1 MRLRRPCGYR
11 LVRTCITRPTDTH
24 YVVGVK
30 LLCKLGF
37 EASCANL
44 IIEKRFKS
52 PVTRKKYRHARF
64 QVAVIHRSAGVVFV
78 DDHRGDTISPAPGVP
93 TMLRIFAPLRC
104 KVKRLASPRPAIEDW
119 RGHFDL
125 SCEGMFHGFY
135 VTWSSLV
142 TARYFH

>member
-30 LLCKLGF
+30 LLCKLGI

-44 IIEKRFKS
+44 IVEKRFNS

-64 QVAVIHRSAGVVFV
+64 QVAIIHRSADVVFV
-78 DDHRGDTISPAPGVP
+78 DDHRDEELGRLQASYAENLCDTEVEGKEIS
-93 TMLRIFAPLRC
+93 
-104 KVKRLASPRPAIEDW
+104 
-119 RGHFDL
+119 
-125 SCEGMFHGFY
+125 
-135 VTWSSLV
+135 VT
-142 TARYFH
+142 